1 MLMLLLKLHLIGCC
15 LCVGEQE
22 GESKRGVV
30 HQGEEMLEKG
40 GMTVLK
46 AYQFHYH
53 EETSFVTLE
62 QHVLAYPPRRDVGLN
77 QIALF
82 EGKVVGGNGVLSKDV
97 YKKNQEHDLHCLKS
111 KNQGFE
117 SFLICF
123 EITINFFTN
132 KERNLSKIEIDRAWL
147 LWRCL
152 GREAMAP
159 SPPSQLR

>member
-53 EETSFVTLE
+53 EVFLPWHGLCPTKRQVLLHWNNMFWHILQEET
-62 QHVLAYPPRRDVGLN
+62 
-77 QIALF
+77 
-82 EGKVVGGNGVLSKDV
+82 
-97 YKKNQEHDLHCLKS
+97 
-111 KNQGFE
+111 
-117 SFLICF
+117 
-123 EITINFFTN
+123 
-132 KERNLSKIEIDRAWL
+132 
-147 LWRCL
+147 L
-152 GREAMAP
+152 G
-159 SPPSQLR
+159 